1 MNYVKDVCTKILGL
15 DWENNKSS
23 KFTASV
29 DGENP
34 IKHCYIDDYGFLNNN
49 IRSLNISLTS
59 IVNGIVTFEKEPKF
73 IPFYDCPLDCT
84 YYNVGKTITNGL
96 YTVRTTNTG
105 SVFDLMCKKTHNMFA
120 TGDLSDEQIESVIK
134 SLKGE

>member
-34 IKHCYIDDYGFLNNN
+34 IKHCYIGKAE
-49 IRSLNISLTS
+49 S
-59 IVNGIVTFEKEPKF
+59 
-73 IPFYDCPLDCT
+73 PL
-84 YYNVGKTITNGL
+84 L
-96 YTVRTTNTG
+96 
-105 SVFDLMCKKTHNMFA
+105 
-120 TGDLSDEQIESVIK
+120 
-134 SLKGE
+134 